1 MTTALVLIGL
11 GLFLMLIEVFIIPG
25 VGIAGIAGII
35 STIIGLVLAF
45 NADVTQGWFVLA
57 GTVLFSGF
65 LLWKSLKSDT
75 WDRFALHE
83 SVLSTNRDVAPK
95 VNVNEEGTTVTRL
108 NPIGKARFSSGV
120 YEVTAQNELID
131 EQVLIRVVS
140 LSGNKIIVQTTTYA
154 EST

>member
-35 STIIGLVLAF
+35 STIIGIVLAF
-45 NADVTQGWFVLA
+45 NADLMQGWFVLT
-57 GTVLFSGF
+57 GTVIISGL

-83 SVLSTNRDVAPK
+83 SVESTNRDVAPE
-95 VNVNEEGTTVTRL
+95 VTIDEEGTTITRL
-108 NPIGKARFSSGV
+108 NPIGKARFKSGV

-131 EQVLIRVVS
+131 EQVRVRVVS
-140 LSGNKIIVQTTTYA
+140 LSGNKIIVQTITYA